1 MHITTLNERTV
12 SSGPGRMPPRS
23 REHSLREILLAA
35 LFLALATGLA
45 EAAILSFRKIVL
57 GEAIHLSQ
65 HYLWMAPVGY
75 VVMFALP
82 ALTLGLISRR
92 WRQVRIGHVVG
103 VLAFLS
109 VLGVLFMFPRLHR
122 IAMFVLAAGAGI
134 QAARMVESHRAG
146 FTRLVRRSVGVLGG
160 VVLALAILVTGAL
173 HLGER
178 RKLAALP
185 DAPDAA
191 PNVLLII
198 LDTVRAASLG
208 LYGYDR
214 PTTPNLE
221 RIAERGVVFD
231 RALSPSP
238 WTLPAHGTF
247 FTGRYP
253 HELTANWRTPL
264 DDTYP
269 TLAELLAERGYETAG
284 FVANSFYTTYEHG
297 LDRGFVHYEDYVVSL
312 GQILNSA
319 SLGALVF
326 AGRPGFSNNLF
337 RRVLDNYEY
346 FGRKKADHLSSD
358 FLDWVGD
365 GRPRPFFAFL
375 NYIDAHA
382 PFTPPADYAA
392 RFGVRGP
399 RPLLHRITNDKSTLT
414 EEERAAGDYDRN
426 RYDAS
431 IAFLDHELGRMF
443 DELERRG
450 VLDNT
455 LVIVTSDHG
464 ELLGEMGIYAHANS
478 LYMELLHVPLL
489 IAFPGRVPTGGNR
502 IGEVVTLRSIPATI
516 LALTGASDE
525 RRIPGGS
532 LSGLWQPEGA
542 SPADPLLASV
552 RKGINVREDLP
563 IARGDLHA
571 LTHAERHYIR
581 NPDGSEELYDISQ
594 TMTQDSALAPAAGAE
609 ALLAP
614 VRARLENLIGAA
626 AMRPVPDS
634 PD

>member
-1 MHITTLNERTV
+1 
-12 SSGPGRMPPRS
+12 
-23 REHSLREILLAA
+23 
-35 LFLALATGLA
+35 
-45 EAAILSFRKIVL
+45 
-57 GEAIHLSQ
+57 
-65 HYLWMAPVGY
+65 MAPVGY
-75 VVMFALP
+75 VLIFALP
-82 ALTLGLISRR
+82 ALALGLISRR
-92 WRQVRIGHVVG
+92 WRRVGIGHAVG
-103 VLAFLS
+103 LLAFLS

-122 IAMFVLAAGAGI
+122 FAMFVLAAGAGV
-134 QAARMVESHRAG
+134 QAARMVESNRAG
-146 FTRLVRRSVGVLGG
+146 FTRLVRRSVGVLAG
-160 VVLALAILVTGAL
+160 VVVALAILVTGAL
-173 HLGER
+173 HMGER
-178 RKLAALP
+178 RARAALP
-185 DAPDAA
+185 PAPDAA
-191 PNVLLII
+191 PNVLLVI

-238 WTLPAHGTF
+238 WTLPAHGTL

-253 HELTANWRTPL
+253 HELTANWKTPL

-326 AGRPGFSNNLF
+326 AGRPGFSSNLF

-346 FGRKKADHLSSD
+346 FGRKKADRLSND

-382 PFTPPADYAA
+382 PFTPPAEYAT

-443 DELERRG
+443 DELARRG

-489 IAFPGRVPTGGNR
+489 IAFPGRVPTGGDR
-502 IGEVVTLRSIPATI
+502 IGEMVTLRSIPATI
-516 LALTGASDE
+516 LELTGATDE
-525 RRIPGGS
+525 RRIPGES
-532 LSGLWQPEGA
+532 LSGLLQQTGI

-594 TMTQDSALAPAAGAE
+594 AMTQDSVLAPAAGAE

-614 VRARLENLIGAA
+614 VRARLESLIGAA
-626 AMRPVPDS
+626 AMRPVQNMPN
-634 PD
+634 

>member
-1 MHITTLNERTV
+1 MLTTTLNEPTI
-12 SSGPGRMPPRS
+12 PGASRPVPPR
-23 REHSLREILLAA
+23 RGEDSLREVLLAA
-35 LFLALATGLA
+35 LWLALATGLA
-45 EAAILSFRKIVL
+45 EAAILSFRRLVL
-57 GEAIHLSQ
+57 GEAIQLSQ
-65 HYLWMAPVGY
+65 HYLWMAPAGY
-75 VVMFALP
+75 VLIFALP
-82 ALTLGLISRR
+82 ALTLGLISWR
-92 WRQVRIGHVVG
+92 WPRLRMAYVVG
-103 VLAFLS
+103 LLVFLS

-122 IAMFVLAAGAGI
+122 FAMIVLAAGAGV
-134 QAARMVESHRAG
+134 QMTRMVEAHRAG
-146 FTRLVRRSVGVLGG
+146 FIRLVRRSVGVLAG
-160 VVLALAILVTGAL
+160 VVVALAILVTGGL

-178 RKLAALP
+178 RALAALP
-185 DAPDAA
+185 SAPDAA
-191 PNVLLII
+191 PNVLVII

-221 RIAERGVVFD
+221 QIAERGVVFD

-238 WTLPAHGTF
+238 WTLPAHGTL

-253 HELTANWRTPL
+253 HELTANWKTPL

-297 LDRGFVHYEDYVVSL
+297 LDRGFVHYEDYIVSL

-319 SLGALVF
+319 SLGTLVF
-326 AGRPGFSNNLF
+326 AGRPGYSNNLF

-346 FGRKKADHLSSD
+346 FGRKKADRLSND

-382 PFTPPADYAA
+382 PFTPPAEYAA

-464 ELLGEMGIYAHANS
+464 EHLGEMGIYAHANS

-489 IAFPGRVPTGGNR
+489 IAFPGRVPSGGDR
-502 IGEVVTLRSIPATI
+502 IGQPVSLRSIPATI
-516 LALTGASDE
+516 LDLTGAPDE
-525 RRIPGGS
+525 RRIPGES
-532 LSGLWQPEGA
+532 LAGLWQPGGA
-542 SPADPLLASV
+542 SPSDPLVAAV

-571 LTHAERHYIR
+571 LTHAELHYIR

-594 TMTQDSALAPAAGAE
+594 AMTQDSVLAPAAGAE
-609 ALLAP
+609 ALLVP
-614 VRARLENLIGAA
+614 VRARLDSLIGAA
-626 AMRPVPDS
+626 AMRPVQNTPH
-634 PD
+634 

>member
-1 MHITTLNERTV
+1 MPASTLNDGTV
-12 SSGPGRMPPRS
+12 SSAPGRMPPRI
-23 REHSLREILLAA
+23 REDSLREFLLAA
-35 LFLALATGLA
+35 VWLAIATGLL
-45 EAAILSFRKIVL
+45 EAAILSYRKFVL

-75 VVMFALP
+75 VLMFALP
-82 ALTLGLISRR
+82 ALALGLISRR
-92 WRQVRIGHVVG
+92 WPRFGIGAAVG
-103 VLAFLS
+103 LLAFLS

-122 IAMFVLAAGAGI
+122 FAMLLLAAGAGV
-134 QAARMVESHRAG
+134 QAARMMKSNRSG
-146 FTRLVRRSVGVLGG
+146 FTRLVRRSVGVLAS
-160 VVLALAILVTGAL
+160 VVVALAILVTGAL
-173 HLGER
+173 QMGER
-178 RKLAALP
+178 RALAALP
-185 DAPDAA
+185 PAPDAA

-238 WTLPAHGTF
+238 WTLPAHGTL

-253 HELTANWRTPL
+253 HELTANWETPL

-269 TLAELLAERGYETAG
+269 ALAELLAERGYETAG

-346 FGRKKADHLSSD
+346 FGRKKADHLSND

-365 GRPRPFFAFL
+365 GRARPFFAFL

-382 PFTPPADYAA
+382 PFTPPVEYAA

-414 EEERAAGDYDRN
+414 DEERAAGDYDRN

-489 IAFPGRVPTGGNR
+489 ISFPGRVPAGGNR
-502 IGEVVTLRSIPATI
+502 IREMVTLRSIPATI

-525 RRIPGGS
+525 QRIPGGS
-532 LSGLWQPEGA
+532 LAGLWQPEGA

-563 IARGDLHA
+563 IALGDLYA

-594 TMTQDSALAPAAGAE
+594 TMTQDSALTASGAE
-609 ALLAP
+609 SQLAAD
-614 VRARLENLIGAA
+614 RARLENLIGAA
-626 AMRPVPDS
+626 ALRRVPDA